1 MQTIAPSPAVPTC
14 RPSRTLS
21 KRLLSKQGPYK
32 PAQQPPQQET
42 QLLPRS
48 AGASN
53 RPMKNESVLELVRFF
68 QSQDMPL
75 QSTSSSSLSSA
86 ISSLGARDL
95 VRAGHRR
102 LRQLAQARAAA
113 AAAVKAKTK
122 TKTKRAST
130 SSDSNSSG
138 SGCNSSASSH
148 RSSPTSV
155 TSMSSCDSEQSRR
168 LVALQGFLPASV
180 SRALASRRDVEAI
193 GRPWL
198 DDSITLSHHHHHGLD
213 RDSESNDGNRR
224 LLPSLAELGVT
235 FGIEPDADLADLTP
249 PPYHQ
254 SVAQAQRPSVIST
267 PPPPCDSARP
277 SDDQDKLRRDS
288 GVEPQEDHA
297 GDQEKSQVQEEN
309 TGESDA
315 GEPALAGGRT
325 LRCASDPFTS
335 SFSNPTAIATTRSPP
350 CKLVPECPPRVSS
363 LGACS
368 SLSTRAT
375 ASPPVK
381 RRLTADCF
389 PHPHGEAWSR
399 AVRSSTG
406 HTNINP
412 VSPLFTDSPPPQ
424 PAPTKPLPSLPSPAS
439 PTLPG
444 SPPGHAARS
453 KRRACDIEDAMMDDP
468 TASPWDGPSEGS
480 SSNQRA
486 TSPTRPVLVPK
497 SPKTSSRT
505 RQTSTSAPSSQPA
518 SPTNTTAM
526 TPTRARD
533 LERIRKDRAER
544 VRALRMRDM
553 SATRAQPRDGDR
565 DNGHWELFPKSPKS
579 GSTQGSRPASRPGTS
594 GRRDTNA
601 TISTVNTT
609 ATNADD
615 THHRRA
621 GREKDRD
628 REKLRPERSPVRGN
642 PSPPPSFPLPADPPV
657 FRGRHRR
664 TASTGSSGSIS
675 PTQNPRGDQPGT
687 PRSTHSSVSRGR
699 SRTNSSYGKQS
710 QSQSQSQSQQQRPE
724 SPLLSS
730 DDERYNRSRRRHSRH
745 SSTHTRRSS
754 RPARRR
760 PKNILTNGISIDPA
774 AAKAAA
780 AVTGRKASYP
790 FDYIPPLTPA
800 IKTPQSQE
808 HLSPRSQYTSR
819 SHDSHGNKNG
829 LQNGHHKQNHNQQD
843 HKALEARIAQLE
855 RQNKMLQAA
864 LLAALDVG
872 VTYDADCVRS
882 GLPTPSSAPRS
893 PTTPGVPPLSAT
905 SLHSGLSGLGFA
917 DEMPPYGRDPARE
930 QERERERK
938 REKSSGRPTTARR
951 PDSWISV
958 QDWDRDNDRDRQGSY
973 DASGSD
979 GSSASMKELEAML
992 GDFDF
997 GWPVD
1002 DSSRQGSRRP
1012 SHA

>member
-14 RPSRTLS
+14 RPSPGRTLS
-21 KRLLSKQGPYK
+21 KRLSKQQYK
-32 PAQQPPQQET
+32 PAPQQQQET

-68 QSQDMPL
+68 QDMPL
-75 QSTSSSSLSSA
+75 QSTTSSSLSSLCA
-86 ISSLGARDL
+86 KDL

-113 AAAVKAKTK
+113 AAAVKVKKTK

-130 SSDSNSSG
+130 ASESNSSG
-138 SGCNSSASSH
+138 SSTDFSSSASSA
-148 RSSPTSV
+148 RSSSSPTSV
-155 TSMSSCDSEQSRR
+155 TSVSSCDSDQSRR
-168 LVALQGFLPASV
+168 LVAFLPASV
-180 SRALASRRDVEAI
+180 KRDVEAI

-198 DDSITLSHHHHHGLD
+198 DFSHHDLNRH
-213 RDSESNDGNRR
+213 SESNDGNRR
-224 LLPSLAELGVT
+224 PPPLLPSLAELGVT
-235 FGIEPDADLADLTP
+235 LGIEPDADLLTP

-267 PPPPCDSARP
+267 APPPCDSASA

-288 GVEPQEDHA
+288 GVEQAQEDRD
-297 GDQEKSQVQEEN
+297 GDQETSEGKN
-309 TGESDA
+309 TGGA
-315 GEPALAGGRT
+315 GEPGQQPGRT
-325 LRCASDPFTS
+325 LRCTSDPFTS
-335 SFSNPTAIATTRSPP
+335 TSITPACTTEDTDPTARARSPP
-350 CKLVPECPPRVSS
+350 CTPECPPRVSS
-363 LGACS
+363 RRACS
-368 SLSTRAT
+368 SLGTRAA
-375 ASPPVK
+375 ASPPVQ
-381 RRLTADCF
+381 RRLVADCF

-412 VSPLFTDSPPPQ
+412 VSPLLSFTDSPPPQ
-424 PAPTKPLPSLPSPAS
+424 PAPTKPLPSLPSPEPS
-439 PTLPG
+439 PTSPG
-444 SPPGHAARS
+444 SPPGHAASS
-453 KRRACDIEDAMMDDP
+453 KRRACHLDDAMMDDS
-468 TASPWDGPSEGS
+468 TTGPSEGS

-497 SPKTSSRT
+497 SPRTSSSRT

-518 SPTNTTAM
+518 SPTNNTM

-553 SATRAQPRDGDR
+553 SATRAQPRDGER

-601 TISTVNTT
+601 TVSTVNT
-609 ATNADD
+609 DD
-615 THHRRA
+615 AHHRRP
-621 GREKDRD
+621 GGRD

-657 FRGRHRR
+657 FRGSHRR
-664 TASTGSSGSIS
+664 TASAGSSRSIS
-675 PTQNPRGDQPGT
+675 PTQIPHGDRPGT
-687 PRSTHSSVSRGR
+687 PRSTHSSSVSRGR
-699 SRTNSSYGKQS
+699 SRTNSNFRKLS
-710 QSQSQSQSQQQRPE
+710 QSQPRPD

-730 DDERYNRSRRRHSRH
+730 DDEGCNRSRRRHSRH

-774 AAKAAA
+774 AARAAA

-800 IKTPQSQE
+800 IKTSQSQE
-808 HLSPRSQYTSR
+808 YLSPTSR
-819 SHDSHGNKNG
+819 SHDSHGQRNG
-829 LQNGHHKQNHNQQD
+829 LPNGNRQTHHQQD

-882 GLPTPSSAPRS
+882 GLPTPSFASSAPSASRS

-905 SLHSGLSGLGFA
+905 SLHSGLSGLGLA
-917 DEMPPYGRDPARE
+917 DEMPPYGRNPARE
-930 QERERERK
+930 HERERERERK
-938 REKSSGRPTTARR
+938 REKGSRGPTTARR